1 MSYFLTRQ
9 KEIKEDRKFS
19 LEGMI
24 FAIIQEKEEKNFQT
38 IYYNHILLDLKD
50 MDHTSNMNP
59 RKLGSLLKQHEIRTI
74 RRNDGFVVPI
84 RENRE
89 RLDALYKQ
97 YDLSHILT
105 NETVNTVFP

>member
-1 MSYFLTRQ
+1 VSYFLTRQ

-24 FAIIQEKEEKNFQT
+24 FAIIQEKEVKKFET
-38 IYYNHILLDLKD
+38 IYYNHILLDLKE

-74 RRNDGFVVPI
+74 RKNDGFVVPI

-97 YDLSHILT
+97 YDLTH
-105 NETVNTVFP
+105 TVTTEVVDIVFP